1 MSDESII
8 IPDFL
13 PASFQD
19 DIDGA
24 RRQVEDSRLQRYEA
38 EWANSDEPRSEPEP
52 AARARR
58 VSRRPWLA
66 APDLP
71 MAIAATLV
79 GLIGVGGLTAVWGW
93 LAVTHESLWWTFA
106 AGGAVVFVGLSV
118 LMGLLCR
125 RSRNLLAASRH
136 SEAVLA

>member
-19 DIDGA
+19 DVERA

-38 EWANSDEPRSEPEP
+38 ELANSDESRREPD
-52 AARARR
+52 AGARARR
-58 VSRRPWLA
+58 ASRLPRLA
-66 APDLP
+66 AKDVP
-71 MAIAATLV
+71 MAIAATLIA
-79 GLIGVGGLTAVWGW
+79 LIGVAGLTAVWGW

-106 AGGAVVFVGLSV
+106 AAGAVLFVGLSV
-118 LMGLLCR
+118 VMGLLYR
-125 RSRNLLAASRH
+125 RTRSLITASRH
-136 SEAVLA
+136 PEADPA

>member
-19 DIDGA
+19 DLEGA
-24 RRQVEDSRLQRYEA
+24 RRQVEDSRLQRHEA
-38 EWANSDEPRSEPEP
+38 EWTNEPKP
-52 AARARR
+52 AAGAHR
-58 VSRRPWLA
+58 VSRRHWLA
-66 APDLP
+66 AKDVP
-71 MAIAATLV
+71 MAVAATLIA
-79 GLIGVGGLTAVWGW
+79 LIGVAGLTTVWGW

-118 LMGLLCR
+118 VMGLLCR
-125 RSRNLLAASRH
+125 RTRSLTTASRH
-136 SEAVLA
+136 PEPLPA

>member
-19 DIDGA
+19 DVDAA
-24 RRQVEDSRLQRYEA
+24 RRQVEDSRLQRHEA
-38 EWANSDEPRSEPEP
+38 EWTNEPNP
-52 AARARR
+52 AADARR

-66 APDLP
+66 AKDVP
-71 MAIAATLV
+71 MAVGATVIALV
-79 GLIGVGGLTAVWGW
+79 GVAALTTVWGW

-118 LMGLLCR
+118 VMGLLYR
-125 RSRNLLAASRH
+125 RTRSLTTAASRH
-136 SEAVLA
+136 PEPLLA

>member
-19 DIDGA
+19 DLEGA

-38 EWANSDEPRSEPEP
+38 ELTNSDQPRSVPEP
-52 AARARR
+52 ARARR
-58 VSRRPWLA
+58 TSRCSWLA
-66 APDLP
+66 AKDLP
-71 MAIAATLV
+71 MAVGATVIA
-79 GLIGVGGLTAVWGW
+79 LIGVAALTAVWGW

-106 AGGAVVFVGLSV
+106 AGGAVLFVGLSV
-118 LMGLLCR
+118 VMGLLYR
-125 RSRNLLAASRH
+125 RTRSLTTASRH
-136 SEAVLA
+136 LEPLPA